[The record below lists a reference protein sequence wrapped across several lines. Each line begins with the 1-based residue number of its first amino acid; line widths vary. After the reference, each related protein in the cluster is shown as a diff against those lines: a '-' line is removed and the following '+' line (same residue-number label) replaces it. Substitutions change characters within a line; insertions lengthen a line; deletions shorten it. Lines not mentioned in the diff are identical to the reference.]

1 MNAPRQRTLRLCGVA
16 LAALALASALVFW
29 WHVSGGPLA
38 TLRGHDGPVYTV
50 AFSPDGKAL
59 ASGGADRVVRL
70 WDLDSRRMRATLR
83 GHTGFIESVAFSP
96 DGKTLATAAT
106 HEDRDVRLWGVATG
120 KLTATLPRPEEPAWA
135 TRNRLV
141 SPDGRFWV
149 EPERGY
155 DSRTL
160 TILDATTGRRL
171 ATLEGH
177 PDQVNGWAFAPDGE
191 ILATAG
197 GFTDHPWPV
206 NPAGDVRVWGVV
218 SGRLLARLNR
228 HWGAVSDVAFSP
240 DGRMLAT
247 ASYDG
252 TIKLWDLP
260 RVLGR

>member
-1 MNAPRQRTLRLCGVA
+1 MNAPRQRTLRLCGAA
-16 LAALALASALVFW
+16 LAALALASALVFRW
-29 WHVSGGPLA
+29 YVSGGPLA
-38 TLRGHDGPVYTV
+38 TLRGHDGPVYTI

-70 WDLDSRRMRATLR
+70 WDLDSRRVRTALR
-83 GHTGFIESVAFSP
+83 GHTGFIGSVAFSP
-96 DGKTLATAAT
+96 DGKTLATTAS
-106 HEDRDVRLWGVATG
+106 HEDGGVRLWDVATVMQ
-120 KLTATLPRPEEPAWA
+120 TVVLPGSETPAWMA
-135 TRNRLV
+135 RTRLV
-141 SPDGRFWV
+141 SSDGRFRV

-160 TILDATTGRRL
+160 TVLDARTGRRL

-177 PDQVNGWAFAPDGE
+177 PDQLNGWAFAPDGE

-197 GFTDHPWPV
+197 GHTDHPWPV
-206 NPAGDVRVWGVV
+206 NPTGDVRIWDVRT
-218 SGRLLARLNR
+218 GRLLARLNR
-228 HWGAVSDVAFSP
+228 HWGVVSDVAFSP